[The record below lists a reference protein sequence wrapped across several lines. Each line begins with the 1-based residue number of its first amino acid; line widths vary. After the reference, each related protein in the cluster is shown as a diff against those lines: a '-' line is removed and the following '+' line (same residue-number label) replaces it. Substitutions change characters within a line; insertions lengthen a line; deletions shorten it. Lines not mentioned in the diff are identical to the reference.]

1 MPDYNFHYTVG
12 TLFAKSTSSLILVTL
27 WPVTYITIHCFETSA
42 LCTGLGTSLS
52 LFGLEEHW
60 HFPLCWFM
68 PVQCSDGPQSCLI
81 WCQLQYAVSVVAY
94 DNFYLATPLHLLT
107 MASLG
112 ASTPVDFQHCSK
124 VKLGN
129 CSGYFWHFRIEAYL
143 VFCRERLQAT
153 KSTRWYRLWLVAMT
167 LKKMTD
173 KRILMNQ

>member
-1 MPDYNFHYTVG
+1 MP
-12 TLFAKSTSSLILVTL
+12 
-27 WPVTYITIHCFETSA
+27 SA
-42 LCTGLGTSLS
+42 LDSA
-52 LFGLEEHW
+52 
-60 HFPLCWFM
+60 PLCPSLAWRNTDISPCVDLCLSSAVM
-68 PVQCSDGPQSCLI
+68 ALSPVWSGVS
-81 WCQLQYAVSVVAY
+81 YAVSVVAY

-129 CSGYFWHFRIEAYL
+129 CSGYFWHFRIEACL

-153 KSTRWYRLWLVAMT
+153 KSTRWYRFQNPRVVQYWLWLVAMT
-167 LKKMTD
+167 LKKMAD